1 MELACVRRTV
11 SDTGWVA
18 LASLMAP
25 FVVIVLVALVRG
37 YLFSVKAWRPITRH
51 TEVEDAEPKDH
62 TE

>member
-1 MELACVRRTV
+1 V

-18 LASLMAP
+18 LASMLAP

-37 YLFSVKAWRPITRH
+37 YHFSVKAWRPITRH